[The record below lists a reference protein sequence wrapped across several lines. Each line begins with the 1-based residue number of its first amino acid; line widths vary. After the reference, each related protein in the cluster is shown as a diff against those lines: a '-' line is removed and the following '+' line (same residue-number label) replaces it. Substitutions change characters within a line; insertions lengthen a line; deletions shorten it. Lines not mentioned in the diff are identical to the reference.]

1 MSPNMDSRQHPLE
14 GRPGFAR
21 YLRSEQIAQ
30 EADSLL
36 EAWETLSSPTM
47 LKKVERFVYQYFA
60 TDDLISF
67 PWEKDP
73 LLLEDLE
80 LATYYNEALKMFEI
94 SRLVVGSA
102 IAKNFGK
109 KEVLEISDLRARQ
122 EKWQKVREI
131 GFSNFRQVDELS
143 MQLDAVTR
151 WWFKLVEPAMEARRA
166 SMRQALLEEA
176 RLRGDPE

>member
-36 EAWETLSSPTM
+36 DGWGPLVSPES
-47 LKKVERFVYQYFA
+47 LNKAERFIYQYFA
-60 TDDLISF
+60 TDDLRSF

-80 LATYYNEALKMFEI
+80 LATYYKEALKMFAI
-94 SRLVVGSA
+94 SMKLAGVA
-102 IAKNFGK
+102 IGK
-109 KEVLEISDLRARQ
+109 KFGEKEALEISNLDLRQ
-122 EKWQKVREI
+122 EKWQKVGEI
-131 GFSNFRQVDELS
+131 MQRNVRQVDHLS
-143 MQLDAVTR
+143 MKLYSATR
-151 WWFKLVEPAMEARRA
+151 LWLKRVEPAMEVRRA
-166 SMRQALLEEA
+166 SMRAALLEEA